1 MSGERL
7 KVGFIGLGRM
17 GGFMAANILKAGFD
31 LTLYNRTTSKMQ
43 PLIAKGAKKA
53 SSPREAA
60 SQVDVMITC
69 LADDQSVQVVLTGED
84 GILAGLKQGGV
95 HIATETIAPASATK
109 FAGLHSEHGSHYI
122 AGPVV
127 GRPNAA
133 EAAELITYIAGEPQ
147 IIEKCWPVMEAYTKQ
162 INNVGEAHSVA
173 NTVKLTINYMVISM
187 VELMGQVYA
196 FAEKSGMDLEF
207 ANEIMMM
214 IINHPAIEGYT
225 KRIRTRNF
233 DEAAFELI
241 TGFKDVSLIMQA
253 STDSQAPLPYISVI
267 RDKFLAALAHD
278 LELKDWS
285 AIYEITRM
293 NAGLGELAEYK

>member
-1 MSGERL
+1 LNSGEKL

-31 LTLYNRTTSKMQ
+31 LTLYNRTPSKMTV
-43 PLIAKGAKKA
+43 LIDKGARSTA
-53 SSPREAA
+53 SPREAA

-69 LADDQSVQVVLTGED
+69 LADDQSVQDILTGED
-84 GILAGLKQGGV
+84 GILAGMKTGGV
-95 HIATETIAPASATK
+95 HIATETIAPASASK
-109 FAGLHSEHGSHYI
+109 FAALHHDYGSHYI

-133 EAAELITYIAGEPQ
+133 EAAELITYIAGEPH
-147 IIEKCWPVMEAYTKQ
+147 IIEKCKPVMEAYTKL
-162 INNVGEAHSVA
+162 IHNVGEDHAVA
-173 NTVKLTINYMVISM
+173 NSVKLTINYMVISM
-187 VELMGQVYA
+187 VELIGQVYA

-253 STDSQAPLPYISVI
+253 STDSQAPLPYISII
-267 RDKFLAALAHD
+267 REKFLSALSHG

-285 AIYEITRM
+285 AIYDITRM
-293 NAGLGELAEYK
+293 NAGLGELAR

>member
-1 MSGERL
+1 MSEGDL

-17 GGFMAANILKAGFD
+17 GGFMAANILNAGFD
-31 LTLYNRTTSKMQ
+31 LTLYNRTESKMQ
-43 PLIAKGAKKA
+43 PLLAKGAKGT

-69 LADDQSVQVVLTGED
+69 LADDQSVQDILTGKD
-84 GILAGLKQGGV
+84 GILAGLKRGGV

-109 FAGLHSEHGSHYI
+109 FAALHREHNSHYI

-133 EAAELITYIAGEPQ
+133 EAAELITYIAGEPDV
-147 IIEKCWPVMEAYTKQ
+147 IDRSKPIMEAYAKV
-162 INNVGEAHSVA
+162 INFASEDHSVA
-173 NTVKLTINYMVISM
+173 NSVKLTINFMVISI
-187 VELMGQVYA
+187 VELIGQVYA
-196 FAEKSGMDLEF
+196 FAEKSGMNLEF
-207 ANEIMMM
+207 ANELIMM

-253 STDSQAPLPYISVI
+253 STDSQAPLPYISII
-267 RDKFLAALAHD
+267 REKFLAALAHG

-285 AIYEITRM
+285 AIYDITRM
-293 NAGLGELAEYK
+293 NAGLGELVK

>member
-1 MSGERL
+1 MSGENL

-31 LTLYNRTTSKMQ
+31 LTLYNRTEAKMQ
-43 PLIAKGAKKA
+43 PLIAKGARA
-53 SSPREAA
+53 TSSPSEAA
-60 SQVDVMITC
+60 SQVDVIITC
-69 LADDQSVQVVLTGED
+69 LSDDQSVQNILTGAD
-84 GILAGLKQGGV
+84 GILCGLKKGGV

-109 FAGLHSEHGSHYI
+109 FAALHQEHGSHYI

-133 EAAELITYIAGEPQ
+133 EAAELITYVAGEIQ
-147 IIEKCWPVMEAYTKQ
+147 IVEKCRPVMEAYTKQ
-162 INNVGEAHSVA
+162 INNVGEDHSVA
-173 NTVKLTINYMVISM
+173 NSVKLTINYMVISI
-187 VELMGQVYA
+187 VELIGQVYA
-196 FAEKSGMDLEF
+196 FAEKSGMDPEF

-214 IINHPAIEGYT
+214 IIQHPAIEGYT
-225 KRIRTRNF
+225 KRIRSRNF

-253 STDSQAPLPYISVI
+253 STDSRAPLPYISII
-267 RDKFLAALAHD
+267 RDKFLAALAHG

-285 AIYEITRM
+285 AIFEITRM
-293 NAGLGELAEYK
+293 NAGLGELAK